1 MKPVKKFPV
10 LLIVSVVLCAL
21 GYVLRPLMPGLADM
35 FRHLGFIWIGYGVF
49 ALLLKQPKET
59 RARTVCSLTRSI
71 LSYTAVL
78 LSVFFGLRALGVDVT
93 ASLASVGVVTLIIG
107 FGAQSLIE
115 DVLTGIF
122 LIAEGRYNVGD
133 ILVLD
138 DFRGKVV
145 DISVRTTTLEDSG
158 GNHKIINNSEIRNF
172 QNRSQETSVAVST
185 ISIGYDADLR
195 AVEAVI
201 TDALPAMYEE
211 NRGVF
216 LDVPQYIGV
225 EELAGSGVVLK
236 FIVSATEE
244 NIFAARRALNRSLKL
259 LFDEKGIGNGIS
271 LIIFAGIVSRIPA
284 GTVYLFNYAQGG
296 GMHVL
301 HILGFLV
308 IALISI
314 VATIAINE
322 GQRRI
327 PVQYA
332 KRVVGRKVYG
342 GQSTHIPIKVNSAGV
357 IPVIFASSLMS
368 FPVVIAGFFQVN
380 YDTIGGK
387 ILLALNSS
395 SWFNPERPAYSVGLI
410 VYIALIIVFAYF
422 YTSITFNPLEVA
434 NNMKK
439 SGGFIPGIRPGKPTS
454 DYLDGILE
462 YIILIGACGLII
474 VCLVPIIV
482 SGLFSVSR
490 LSFGGTSL
498 IIIVGVVLETIKA
511 VESQM
516 LVRNYKGFLND

>member
-1 MKPVKKFPV
+1 MIHFSRRALRCAALATLLLPAAAFLLTWVRLPVSVPCV
-10 LLIVSVVLCAL
+10 LAIAAAFILYSCKRKQVDLFGHAEDDFALPPAAVLAVVLCAL

-172 QNRSQETSVAVST
+172 QNRSQKTSVAVST

-201 TDALPAMYEE
+201 ADALPAMYEE

-259 LFDEKGIGNGIS
+259 LFDEKGID
-271 LIIFAGIVSRIPA
+271 IPYPQL
-284 GTVYLFNYAQGG
+284 TV
-296 GMHVL
+296 H
-301 HILGFLV
+301 
-308 IALISI
+308 
-314 VATIAINE
+314 T
-322 GQRRI
+322 
-327 PVQYA
+327 
-332 KRVVGRKVYG
+332 K
-342 GQSTHIPIKVNSAGV
+342 
-357 IPVIFASSLMS
+357 
-368 FPVVIAGFFQVN
+368 
-380 YDTIGGK
+380 
-387 ILLALNSS
+387 
-395 SWFNPERPAYSVGLI
+395 
-410 VYIALIIVFAYF
+410 
-422 YTSITFNPLEVA
+422 
-434 NNMKK
+434 
-439 SGGFIPGIRPGKPTS
+439 
-454 DYLDGILE
+454 
-462 YIILIGACGLII
+462 
-474 VCLVPIIV
+474 
-482 SGLFSVSR
+482 
-490 LSFGGTSL
+490 
-498 IIIVGVVLETIKA
+498 
-511 VESQM
+511 
-516 LVRNYKGFLND
+516 